1 METLSEFFINTGVP
15 WGYLPKPGPA
25 ASDISITET
34 WDDSDQQSRTRGAGP
49 STATTSSKVKTTQAP
64 APPHRKIAQ
73 ADLRAWL
80 GDARGKSVPTLCLVW
95 AKPQVALPQPWPL
108 DLGEEQL
115 ESVMRSFHV
124 SRAFRYSLTAPASSG
139 IVKADNG
146 EIVGMQAYFSSLPD
160 LFAVAWS
167 HNSSLGTT
175 EGICYARSQI
185 MSDMQRFLT
194 CQKTL
199 IGHPM
204 ALALAVAAALSN
216 YIRHDIVVVHRDI
229 LEVEQGTRFSPWA
242 QTTLETSPKVN
253 HGVLSVKMSAC
264 SISLAFSIRNAK
276 VLYSLLDLISE
287 HSSKKPFI
295 AAVAQEVTAAPK
307 TPCQNPPR
315 DIQECMGMLKKRQA
329 VDENEAEMLL
339 HRAQTQFTVVCSEQ
353 VLPSQ

>member
-1 METLSEFFINTGVP
+1 MESLSEFFVNTGVP
-15 WGYLPKPGPA
+15 WGYLPQPRPT
-25 ASDISITET
+25 ASDISITEI
-34 WDDSDQQSRTRGAGP
+34 WDDSDQQSRTPGAGP
-49 STATTSSKVKTTQAP
+49 PTATVSSKVTATQAR
-64 APPHRKIAQ
+64 APSHRKLAQ
-73 ADLRAWL
+73 GDLKAWL
-80 GDARGKSVPTLCLVW
+80 GDASGKSVPTLRLVW
-95 AKPQVALPQPWPL
+95 AQPQVALPQPWPL
-108 DLGEEQL
+108 DLGEDQL

-124 SRAFRYSLTAPASSG
+124 GRAFRYSLTAPASSG
-139 IVKADNG
+139 ILKADNG
-146 EIVGMQAYFSSLPD
+146 DIVGMQAYFVSLPD

-167 HNSSLGTT
+167 HNSSRGTT

-185 MSDMQRFLT
+185 VSDVQRFLT

-199 IGHPM
+199 IAHPM

-216 YIRHDIVVVHRDI
+216 YIRHDIVTVHRDI

-276 VLYSLLDLISE
+276 VLHSLLDLISE
-287 HSSKKPFI
+287 HSSQKPFVV
-295 AAVAQEVTAAPK
+295 AVAQVTTAPK
-307 TPCQNPPR
+307 TPCQNSAG

-339 HRAQTQFTVVCSEQ
+339 HRAQTQFTVVCSQQ